1 MSLQL
6 NHEDQ
11 VDRLRDKLRHAEAV
25 TPDLLSTVLDGCP
38 RIASL
43 GRREAQ
49 RRIARLITFEAWT
62 DAALALV
69 ELELP
74 QWKLR
79 RLLYEDGEW
88 HCCLSRQPELPAWLD
103 ETVEVHHPVLPL
115 AILSAFVEA
124 RDVMASA
131 RDVSETVP
139 RIASDRCQAICCDNF
154 A

>member
-6 NHEDQ
+6 KQDH
-11 VDRLRDKLRHAEAV
+11 VDRLREKLGQARAL
-25 TPDLLSTVLDGCP
+25 TPDLFSTVLDNCP

-62 DAALALV
+62 DATLTLI
-69 ELELP
+69 EMELP

-79 RLLYEDGEW
+79 RLLYEDDEW

-103 ETVEVHHPVLPL
+103 ETVEAHHHVLPL
-115 AILSAFVEA
+115 AILGALVDA
-124 RDVMASA
+124 RDIMVSA
-131 RDVSETVP
+131 RDVNATVP
-139 RIASDRCQAICCDNF
+139 RIAPDRCQAICCDNF